1 MENQRALILVVLA
14 CLLVFA
20 AWGCSREQRNLSR
33 AEMIKTGVTFKEV
46 YAILG
51 KPDIGFGLP
60 QECTKEESW
69 LYYAIPNDKYLV
81 VNFIDGPVDDPL
93 TSIESRFN
101 C

>member
-51 KPDIGFGLP
+51 KPDISFGLP
-60 QECTKEESW
+60 QECTKEES
-69 LYYAIPNDKYLV
+69 
-81 VNFIDGPVDDPL
+81 
-93 TSIESRFN
+93 
-101 C
+101 